1 MELWIG
7 IGAMLAI
14 NVIGWLLSYFRGSRQ
29 EAKEAARESKE
40 VARELAVLSV
50 KVEGLSDRIDDGL
63 TEDIKCLDRRLRN
76 IEVKIGAGG
85 NR

>member
-1 MELWIG
+1 VELWIG

-50 KVEGLSDRIDDGL
+50 KVDGLSERIDDGL
-63 TEDIKCLDRRLRN
+63 TEEIKCLDRRLRN
-76 IEVKIGAGG
+76 IEIKVGG
-85 NR
+85 GH